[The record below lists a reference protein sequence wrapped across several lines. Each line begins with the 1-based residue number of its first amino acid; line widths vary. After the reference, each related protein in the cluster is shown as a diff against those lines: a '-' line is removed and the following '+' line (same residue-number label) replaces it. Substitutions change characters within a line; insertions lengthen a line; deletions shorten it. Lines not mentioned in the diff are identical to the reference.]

1 MIDTRSPDATMSVM
15 DNALQ
20 SSLRELRQRLG
31 LQQQDLANRIGV
43 SRQTLSAIEAGTT
56 VPSTLIAL
64 SLARVLECRVEDLF
78 GLADDAK
85 NLDTQFIDEPGGAG
99 TATGAPTKVR
109 VAIAQVG
116 KQWIARP
123 LDGDP
128 ALAMGTPADAIA
140 QVGTRGTAPTT
151 MRVRPLRSMDAL
163 RRNLLVAGCDPAL
176 GLLGRHVEERL
187 HGPRLHWI
195 DLSSHAALD
204 ELAAE
209 RVHVAG
215 LHLDDIREGNMN
227 AATVR
232 ERFGDKPMML
242 VTLSTWEM
250 GMVSR
255 PRDGKTPRTVA
266 DLTRKGLRIVTR
278 EPGSGAQRLFE
289 SALAKAHVTVAD
301 LDVAAVARSHRGV
314 AHMVATGVGDVG
326 IATRFA
332 ATPMGL
338 EFTPIALARFDL
350 AFSVESTSD
359 VRMQSLLD
367 CLSSARFRKDLGA
380 MTGYQTS
387 KTGNT
392 VHGAE
397 A

>member
-1 MIDTRSPDATMSVM
+1 M
-15 DNALQ
+15 DNALR
-20 SSLRELRQRLG
+20 SGLREMRQRLG

-43 SRQTLSAIEAGTT
+43 SRQTLSAIEAGGT

-64 SLARVLECRVEDLF
+64 SLARVLQCRVEDLF

-85 NLDTQFIDEPGGAG
+85 NLDTHFIDDPSTAATDAG
-99 TATGAPTKVR
+99 VSNKVR

-116 KQWIARP
+116 RQWIARP

-128 ALAMGTPADAIA
+128 ALALGTPADGIA
-140 QVGTRGTAPTT
+140 QIGKRRSGPATV
-151 MRVRPLRSMDAL
+151 RVRPLRDLEAL
-163 RRNLLVAGCDPAL
+163 RRNMLVAGCDPAL
-176 GLLGRHVEERL
+176 GLLGRHLEERL
-187 HGPRLHWI
+187 HGPRLHWV
-195 DLSSHAALD
+195 DLSSQAAIE

-215 LHLDDIREGNMN
+215 LHLDDVSEGNMN
-227 AATVR
+227 AATVH

-250 GMVSR
+250 GLVTR
-255 PRDGKTPRTVA
+255 PRDGKAPHAIA
-266 DLTRKGLRIVTR
+266 DLTRKGLRIVAR

-289 SALAKAHVTVAD
+289 SALAKARVRAADLHVT
-301 LDVAAVARSHRGV
+301 AVARGHRGV
-314 AHMVATGVGDVG
+314 AHLVATSVGDVG
-326 IATRFA
+326 MATRFA
-332 ATPMGL
+332 ALPMGL
-338 EFTPIALARFDL
+338 DFTPIAEARFDL

-359 VRMQSLLD
+359 VRMRSLLD

-380 MTGYQTS
+380 MIGYQTS

-392 VHGAE
+392 VRGA
-397 A
+397 AA